1 MQEYPV
7 KRTHV
12 KNLQKEIGEGLRELF
27 GVEPVQTG
35 DGYTISYGALKQL
48 TVRIGDNG
56 KTLVLETESDAS
68 ATDEEILDTNR
79 RFRRY
84 LERVTGYSTKE
95 RVKLSKK
102 DVEG

>member
-7 KRTHV
+7 KKTHV
-12 KNLQKEIGEGLRELF
+12 KSLSNEMIEALRELF
-27 GVEPVQTG
+27 ETEPVQSG
-35 DGYTISYGALKQL
+35 DVYTISFGALKRL
-48 TVRIGDNG
+48 SVRIGESG
-56 KTLVLETESDAS
+56 KTLVLETESDPSAS
-68 ATDEEILDTNR
+68 DEEILDTNR

-95 RVKLSKK
+95 RVKISKK